1 MVRNIGIVAAFLLL
15 LTACGGGGGGGGGSQ
30 PPAGSGKVQGALQ
43 VSSTNKVEH
52 EPNSSVGAAQALA
65 AGDSVVGSA
74 AVIEATSDLVPTGQP
89 VHDFYRLSVGAEN
102 VRIVLTMAQNDT
114 GAHDLDLFLLND
126 SGNTLLTSSEGFD
139 QLTETVTTPGPGT
152 YIVGVRA
159 FKGASDYL
167 LSAGTTSTSS
177 SFDRETTPAGAEFVA
192 GELLVKYRQSALTQS
207 LAAKHNMVPQSHVWN
222 DVHLMKLAEP
232 TRALA
237 TPANGARKMN
247 GPGHEKNEAIA
258 RTLEALRKLRNDPS
272 VAYAEPNYIRR
283 ALAVPND
290 EFYKFQWHYPAIN
303 LPQAWDVAT
312 TRGQGTIV
320 AVIDTGILKGHPDL
334 QGQLVDGYDFIS
346 SASNAADGDDGR
358 DADPEDPGDG
368 NRPGE
373 SSYHGTHVAGTV
385 AAATNNT
392 KGVAGVAWNAKVMPL
407 RVLGKQGGSDVDI
420 IEAIKFAARLTNGS
434 GTLPPIKADVI
445 NMSLGGSGSSQ
456 TTQDVITAARA
467 AGVIIVAAAGNDNS
481 SQLFYPASYAGV
493 ISVSAVAYDLKR
505 APYSN
510 FGSEID
516 IAAPGG
522 DTSADLNGDNFADGV
537 LSLLK
542 DDSSNPA
549 KFNFVFYQGTSM
561 ASPHIAGVMALMRG
575 VNSTITPNQVDDLI
589 SSGKI
594 TTDLGTPGRD
604 NIFGHGL
611 VDANKAVVEAKNVG
625 GGGPPPTGSVL
636 SLSASSLDFDS
647 FLDRL
652 GVSVSN
658 AGGGTLNISGVT
670 SDQTWLTVAPTTGV
684 APLQLNVTVNR
695 AGLADGVYTGTISVV
710 SDATVPNLTKT
721 IAVSMRV
728 SSSAGAGDVGTVFVL
743 VIDPATGNSVA
754 QSETNRAAD
763 YRFSITG
770 VAAGTYDIF
779 AGTDRDNDDLICD
792 IEDACGS
799 LGRSITKAA
808 SGQITGV
815 DFPVNNSQNQPQV
828 LAKKS
833 GGAKRL
839 LKQLQ

>member
-346 SASNAADGDDGR
+346 SASNAADGDGR

-799 LGRSITKAA
+799 LGRSITIAA